1 MNKVIIKALTA
12 TGLTIGLG
20 SCGVNSWNDEM
31 LDGFEPGT
39 DYNNPTTNVSYTLTE
54 SDYQTIA
61 KLMEAIATTDA
72 EKAEAKAIATN
83 LYLNSDGSF
92 PATTALPAFM
102 QSPTFPYYLSDNGS
116 WIDMVYAEA
125 SETDPTLAIIAS
137 ASAYTVDKDGY
148 QSAWGSKDDYIQ
160 AFTPAVSATDKIPA
174 LLKEKMTDAEKGQF
188 CVVTYNIA
196 TEEPVFADAEYVP
209 VKFNGGNVYIF
220 ADNGIADGLL
230 GGNPDKT
237 YGYIN
242 NNDNVTIEAD
252 GTLSGGKAENVYKFT
267 DVDGEFMTMQ
277 DAMGRY
283 LYMSGTFNSFN
294 VSDKADV
301 KDDSYLWSVTDNNG
315 DGTWTIKN
323 KAMDKWMQY
332 STNYSSWGAYN
343 YASGENPAL
352 FYSDGENVLTANAD
366 PDASGRYPIVN
377 PTTRT
382 VNAVY
387 TYDGSKWY
395 TASGIVVLN
404 PEDYTAM
411 GFSNNKLED
420 AELYLP
426 SYLRNKLPYA
436 QAGEEVYVVY
446 NRNATAL
453 YVFDGS
459 SWSQNDNGLETVTG
473 RYKKDSGSWKFEK
486 YIGKAMYD
494 LVTDGTLELEHSYLL
509 VAEGICAT
517 PFTSTRNPYYSYFY
531 TEPISDKDGVIVTPT
546 DVNAFHL
553 TTSYTGANDKKH
565 TAPNGYFYI
574 IDSYGQIIYVNDDT
588 YNTFYKN
595 DDVDPEYDGCFWKAT
610 ANADGTWTI
619 ANFYNKTI
627 QYSIKYASF
636 GCYSAEQNNAALP
649 RLYKL
654 QQ

>member
-1 MNKVIIKALTA
+1 M
-12 TGLTIGLG
+12 IGHI
-20 SCGVNSWNDEM
+20 
-31 LDGFEPGT
+31 F
-39 DYNNPTTNVSYTLTE
+39 
-54 SDYQTIA
+54 
-61 KLMEAIATTDA
+61 
-72 EKAEAKAIATN
+72 
-83 LYLNSDGSF
+83 F
-92 PATTALPAFM
+92 
-102 QSPTFPYYLSDNGS
+102 
-116 WIDMVYAEA
+116 
-125 SETDPTLAIIAS
+125 
-137 ASAYTVDKDGY
+137 
-148 QSAWGSKDDYIQ
+148 
-160 AFTPAVSATDKIPA
+160 
-174 LLKEKMTDAEKGQF
+174 
-188 CVVTYNIA
+188 YNIRKC
-196 TEEPVFADAEYVP
+196 FAVKKLIYVP